1 MLSGMAWPDGWDALY
16 TGRDCPMCNEG
27 RPVETSYGIR
37 VFRGQHLDA
46 YVGRHAAQRGYLFAV
61 WRGRHVSDLTE
72 LSGEELLGYW
82 SEVGL
87 VGAAVQRHFQP
98 RKVNYEVFGNQVPHL
113 HTHITARFAEGDL
126 APGAPLPHIRDREL
140 PPAELT
146 NDVAVLRA
154 LLGNP

>member
-1 MLSGMAWPDGWDALY
+1 
-16 TGRDCPMCNEG
+16 MCNEG

-82 SEVGL
+82 SEVGI

>member
-1 MLSGMAWPDGWDALY
+1 
-16 TGRDCPMCNEG
+16 MCNEG

-82 SEVGL
+82 SEVGI

-98 RKVNYEVFGNQVPHL
+98 RKVNYEVLGNQVPHL